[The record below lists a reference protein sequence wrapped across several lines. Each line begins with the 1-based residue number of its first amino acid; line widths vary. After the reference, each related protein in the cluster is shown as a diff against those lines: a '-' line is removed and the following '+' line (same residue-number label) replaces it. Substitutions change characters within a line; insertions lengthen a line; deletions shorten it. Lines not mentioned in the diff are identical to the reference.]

1 MAIIIKRPTQMDSN
15 NNGSTDTITCVAEE
29 PISLLQYLK
38 SIVVMPASLRILCI
52 TNLFSWMSHLCYCL
66 YFTDFVGESVFGG
79 NPMAP
84 HGSAS
89 YILYEHGVRFGCW
102 GMAIYALSCSIY
114 SMLIVKL
121 IRIFKWVSFIFS
133 LQFKPEDWEISIPF
147 RSKTVYV
154 GGLLIFSIGMIILS
168 YWTTKTAV
176 LLLSV
181 TAGIVYATLF
191 TMPFLLVAQYHAKGC
206 VCVIFYLTT
215 NQCILIP

>member
-1 MAIIIKRPTQMDSN
+1 MSLLNNSFKNGNDKVIEINNNDKNDDELNNNNNNNNINNNNNNLEMAIIIKRPTQMDSN

-121 IRIFKWVSFIFS
+121 IRIFK
-133 LQFKPEDWEISIPF
+133 
-147 RSKTVYV
+147 
-154 GGLLIFSIGMIILS
+154 
-168 YWTTKTAV
+168 
-176 LLLSV
+176 
-181 TAGIVYATLF
+181 
-191 TMPFLLVAQYHAKGC
+191 
-206 VCVIFYLTT
+206 
-215 NQCILIP
+215 